1 LPAATRGASKPQHV
15 AEQQA
20 AHRRLRA
27 RLAKEG
33 FGMEAWAHGFVA
45 VAAVL
50 AGLVVAAEI
59 EGAVKGTVR
68 RWWQSLNQWPK

>member
-1 LPAATRGASKPQHV
+1 
-15 AEQQA
+15 
-20 AHRRLRA
+20 
-27 RLAKEG
+27 
-33 FGMEAWAHGFVA
+33 MDAWAHGFVA